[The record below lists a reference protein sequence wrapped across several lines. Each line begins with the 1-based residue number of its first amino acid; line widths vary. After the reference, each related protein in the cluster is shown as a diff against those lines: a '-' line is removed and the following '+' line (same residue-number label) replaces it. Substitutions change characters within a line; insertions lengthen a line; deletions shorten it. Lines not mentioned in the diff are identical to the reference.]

1 MFDPV
6 NAHGWLPLSCGA
18 VTGVP
23 CIFCGT
29 TRALHCLLS
38 GDLSRALYFNWIAFP
53 VATLAVITFALGLYE
68 LVSGRR
74 MVRFTV
80 VRVTPRIIAVSLVT
94 LLLVWTLQVWLAVSQ
109 HKRELLNPRGP
120 LYALLVGTRS

>member
-1 MFDPV
+1 
-6 NAHGWLPLSCGA
+6 
-18 VTGVP
+18 
-23 CIFCGT
+23 
-29 TRALHCLLS
+29 
-38 GDLSRALYFNWIAFP
+38 
-53 VATLAVITFALGLYE
+53 
-68 LVSGRR
+68 

-120 LYALLVGTRS
+120 LYALLVGIPTAIVAGPLYGEEGMLVVDCDLRQGLRAKYGFDAIGHYSREELLLRVLGSGDQRGEPASDLSGAFPPLHAGH